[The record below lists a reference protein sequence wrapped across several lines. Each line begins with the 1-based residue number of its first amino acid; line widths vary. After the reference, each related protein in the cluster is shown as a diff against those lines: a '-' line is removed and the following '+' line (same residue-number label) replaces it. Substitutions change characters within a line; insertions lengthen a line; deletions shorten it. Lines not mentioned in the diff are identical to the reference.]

1 MVAVSLKKF
10 FQAEDGIR
18 DAQESRGLGDVYKRQ
33 PIILIVVLLTAACG
47 HDPGG
52 KDKIAVIDWDKAF
65 SAHPKQTVLKQGEAE
80 LQKLLR
86 YREEQAEIAKTQIAG
101 LTRLQQLKQNSKA
114 NFLDAGFQ
122 TQMYAAEAKERK
134 KLLDAYDA
142 AVKEADAALAEQ
154 EKELE
159 DAYQL
164 KILNLRLRLEAIKM
178 RPAEREVVQNELN
191 QVQSEREQ
199 QRQQILAAKNKII
212 GAKMEPLVVETQAR
226 LKQHA
231 EQLQQEMQGDM
242 SGVLSKDQSDLAK
255 VPEALTKAMAAID
268 KQADKLQESNEKLR
282 AGIRNDI
289 ESNVIKLAHERQYTI
304 VFHSVKVNIK
314 ADDITDDVVKA
325 LQNMK

>member
-1 MVAVSLKKF
+1 MRWLT
-10 FQAEDGIR
+10 
-18 DAQESRGLGDVYKRQ
+18 

-86 YREEQAEIAKTQIAG
+86 YREDQAEIAKTQIAG

-114 NFLDAGFQ
+114 NFMDAGFQ

-164 KILNLRLRLEAIKM
+164 KILNFRLRLEAIKM

>member
-1 MVAVSLKKF
+1 MRWLT
-10 FQAEDGIR
+10 
-18 DAQESRGLGDVYKRQ
+18 

-164 KILNLRLRLEAIKM
+164 KILNFRLRLEAIKM

-199 QRQQILAAKNKII
+199 KRQQILAAKNKII
-212 GAKMEPLVVETQAR
+212 GTKMEPLVAETQAR

>member
-1 MVAVSLKKF
+1 MRWLT
-10 FQAEDGIR
+10 
-18 DAQESRGLGDVYKRQ
+18 

-65 SAHPKQTVLKQGEAE
+65 NAHPKQTVLKQGEAE

-101 LTRLQQLKQNSKA
+101 LSRLQQLKQNSKA

-122 TQMYAAEAKERK
+122 TKMYAAEAKERK

-142 AVKEADAALAEQ
+142 VVKEADVALAEQ
-154 EKELE
+154 EQELE

-178 RPAEREVVQNELN
+178 RPQEREAAQAELN

-212 GAKMEPLVVETQAR
+212 GAKMEPLVAATQAR
-226 LKQHA
+226 LKQQA

-242 SGVLSKDQSDLAK
+242 SGVLSKDQADLAK
-255 VPEALTKAMAAID
+255 VPEALTDAMAAID
-268 KQADKLQESNEKLR
+268 KQADKLQESNEKLKDS
-282 AGIRNDI
+282 IRNDI

>member
-1 MVAVSLKKF
+1 MRWLT
-10 FQAEDGIR
+10 
-18 DAQESRGLGDVYKRQ
+18 

-114 NFLDAGFQ
+114 NFMDAGFQ

-212 GAKMEPLVVETQAR
+212 GTKMEPLVAETQAR

-325 LQNMK
+325 L

>member
-1 MVAVSLKKF
+1 MRWLT
-10 FQAEDGIR
+10 
-18 DAQESRGLGDVYKRQ
+18 

-86 YREEQAEIAKTQIAG
+86 YRDEQAEIAKTQIAG

-134 KLLDAYDA
+134 KLLDAYDS

-191 QVQSEREQ
+191 KVQSEREQ
-199 QRQQILAAKNKII
+199 QRQLILAAKNKII
-212 GAKMEPLVVETQAR
+212 GAKMEPLVAETQAR

-242 SGVLSKDQSDLAK
+242 SVVLSKDQSDLAK

-268 KQADKLQESNEKLR
+268 KQADKLQESNEKLKDS
-282 AGIRNDI
+282 IRNDI

>member
-1 MVAVSLKKF
+1 MRWLT
-10 FQAEDGIR
+10 
-18 DAQESRGLGDVYKRQ
+18 

-101 LTRLQQLKQNSKA
+101 LTRLQQLKQKSKA

-212 GAKMEPLVVETQAR
+212 GTKMEPLVAETQAR

>member
-1 MVAVSLKKF
+1 MRWLT
-10 FQAEDGIR
+10 
-18 DAQESRGLGDVYKRQ
+18 

-142 AVKEADAALAEQ
+142 AVKEADSALAEQ

-199 QRQQILAAKNKII
+199 QRQQILAEKNKII
-212 GAKMEPLVVETQAR
+212 GAKMEPLVAETQAR

>member
-1 MVAVSLKKF
+1 MRWLT
-10 FQAEDGIR
+10 
-18 DAQESRGLGDVYKRQ
+18 

-159 DAYQL
+159 DANQL
-164 KILNLRLRLEAIKM
+164 KILNFRLRLEAIKM

-212 GAKMEPLVVETQAR
+212 GTKMEPLVAETQAR

>member
-1 MVAVSLKKF
+1 MRWLT
-10 FQAEDGIR
+10 
-18 DAQESRGLGDVYKRQ
+18 

-212 GAKMEPLVVETQAR
+212 GTKMEPLVAETQAR

-314 ADDITDDVVKA
+314 ADDITEDVVKA

>member
-1 MVAVSLKKF
+1 MRWLT
-10 FQAEDGIR
+10 
-18 DAQESRGLGDVYKRQ
+18 
-33 PIILIVVLLTAACG
+33 PIILIVVLLNAACG

-114 NFLDAGFQ
+114 NFMDAGFQ

-164 KILNLRLRLEAIKM
+164 KILNFRLRLEAIKM

-255 VPEALTKAMAAID
+255 VPEALTKPMAAID

>member
-1 MVAVSLKKF
+1 MRWLT
-10 FQAEDGIR
+10 
-18 DAQESRGLGDVYKRQ
+18 

-101 LTRLQQLKQNSKA
+101 LTRLQQLKQTSKA
-114 NFLDAGFQ
+114 NFMDAGFQ

-212 GAKMEPLVVETQAR
+212 GAKMEPLVAETQAR

-231 EQLQQEMQGDM
+231 EQLQQDMQGDM

-304 VFHSVKVNIK
+304 VVHSVKVNIN

-325 LQNMK
+325 LQNMI

>member
-1 MVAVSLKKF
+1 MRWLT
-10 FQAEDGIR
+10 
-18 DAQESRGLGDVYKRQ
+18 

-212 GAKMEPLVVETQAR
+212 GTKMEPLVAETQAR

-289 ESNVIKLAHERQYTI
+289 ESNVVKLAHERQYTI

>member
-1 MVAVSLKKF
+1 MRWLT
-10 FQAEDGIR
+10 
-18 DAQESRGLGDVYKRQ
+18 

-65 SAHPKQTVLKQGEAE
+65 SAHPKQSVLKQGEAE

-191 QVQSEREQ
+191 QVQSERER

-212 GAKMEPLVVETQAR
+212 GAKMEPLVAETQAR

-282 AGIRNDI
+282 ADIRNDI

>member
-1 MVAVSLKKF
+1 MRWLT
-10 FQAEDGIR
+10 
-18 DAQESRGLGDVYKRQ
+18 

-114 NFLDAGFQ
+114 NFMDAGFQ

-164 KILNLRLRLEAIKM
+164 KILNFRLRLEAIKM

-314 ADDITDDVVKA
+314 EDDITDDVVKA

>member
-1 MVAVSLKKF
+1 MRWLT
-10 FQAEDGIR
+10 
-18 DAQESRGLGDVYKRQ
+18 

-86 YREEQAEIAKTQIAG
+86 YREEQAEKAKTQIAG

-114 NFLDAGFQ
+114 NFMDAGFQ

-164 KILNLRLRLEAIKM
+164 KILNFRLRLEAIKM

>member
-1 MVAVSLKKF
+1 MRWLT
-10 FQAEDGIR
+10 
-18 DAQESRGLGDVYKRQ
+18 

-114 NFLDAGFQ
+114 NFMDAGFQ

-142 AVKEADAALAEQ
+142 AVKEADAALVEQ

-164 KILNLRLRLEAIKM
+164 KILNFRLRLEAIKM

>member
-1 MVAVSLKKF
+1 MRWLV
-10 FQAEDGIR
+10 
-18 DAQESRGLGDVYKRQ
+18 

-47 HDPGG
+47 NDPGG
-52 KDKIAVIDWDKAF
+52 KDKIAVIDWEKAF
-65 SAHPKQTVLKQGEAE
+65 NAHPKQTVLKQGEAE

-86 YREEQAEIAKTQIAG
+86 YRDEQAEIAKTQIAG

-134 KLLDAYDA
+134 KLLDAYDS

-199 QRQQILAAKNKII
+199 QRQLILAAKNKII
-212 GAKMEPLVVETQAR
+212 GAKMEPLVAETQAR

-242 SGVLSKDQSDLAK
+242 SVVLSKDQSDLAK
-255 VPEALTKAMAAID
+255 VPEALTTAMAAID
-268 KQADKLQESNEKLR
+268 KQADKLQESNERLKDS
-282 AGIRNDI
+282 IRNDI

>member
-1 MVAVSLKKF
+1 MRWLT
-10 FQAEDGIR
+10 
-18 DAQESRGLGDVYKRQ
+18 

-164 KILNLRLRLEAIKM
+164 KILNFRLRLEAIKM

-212 GAKMEPLVVETQAR
+212 GAKMEPLVAETQAR

-268 KQADKLQESNEKLR
+268 KQADKLQESNEKIR

>member
-1 MVAVSLKKF
+1 MSWLT
-10 FQAEDGIR
+10 
-18 DAQESRGLGDVYKRQ
+18 

-164 KILNLRLRLEAIKM
+164 KILNFRLRLEAIKM

>member
-1 MVAVSLKKF
+1 MRWLT
-10 FQAEDGIR
+10 
-18 DAQESRGLGDVYKRQ
+18 

-178 RPAEREVVQNELN
+178 RPAEHEVVQNELN

-199 QRQQILAAKNKII
+199 QRQQILAEKNKII
-212 GAKMEPLVVETQAR
+212 GAKMEPLVAETQAR

>member
-1 MVAVSLKKF
+1 MRWLT
-10 FQAEDGIR
+10 
-18 DAQESRGLGDVYKRQ
+18 

-86 YREEQAEIAKTQIAG
+86 YRDEQAEIAKTQIAG

-114 NFLDAGFQ
+114 NFMDAGFQ

-164 KILNLRLRLEAIKM
+164 KILNFRLRLEAIKM

-212 GAKMEPLVVETQAR
+212 GAKMEPLVAETQAR

>member
-1 MVAVSLKKF
+1 MRWLT
-10 FQAEDGIR
+10 
-18 DAQESRGLGDVYKRQ
+18 

-114 NFLDAGFQ
+114 NFMDAGFQ

-212 GAKMEPLVVETQAR
+212 GTKMEPLVAETQAR

-242 SGVLSKDQSDLAK
+242 SGVLSKDQSDLSK

>member
-1 MVAVSLKKF
+1 MRWLT
-10 FQAEDGIR
+10 
-18 DAQESRGLGDVYKRQ
+18 

-199 QRQQILAAKNKII
+199 QRQQILAEKNKII
-212 GAKMEPLVVETQAR
+212 GAKMEPLVAETQAR

-255 VPEALTKAMAAID
+255 VLEALTKAMAAID

>member
-1 MVAVSLKKF
+1 MRWLT
-10 FQAEDGIR
+10 
-18 DAQESRGLGDVYKRQ
+18 

-114 NFLDAGFQ
+114 NFMDAGFQ

-164 KILNLRLRLEAIKM
+164 KILNFRLRLEAIKM

-255 VPEALTKAMAAID
+255 VSEALTKAMAAID

>member
-1 MVAVSLKKF
+1 MRWLT
-10 FQAEDGIR
+10 
-18 DAQESRGLGDVYKRQ
+18 

-114 NFLDAGFQ
+114 NFMDAGFQ

-164 KILNLRLRLEAIKM
+164 KILNFRLRLEAIKM
-178 RPAEREVVQNELN
+178 RPAEREVVQNELT

>member
-1 MVAVSLKKF
+1 MRWLT
-10 FQAEDGIR
+10 
-18 DAQESRGLGDVYKRQ
+18 

-114 NFLDAGFQ
+114 NFMDAGFQ

-164 KILNLRLRLEAIKM
+164 KILNFRLRLEAIKM

-212 GAKMEPLVVETQAR
+212 GAKMEPLLVETQAR
-226 LKQHA
+226 LKQQA
-231 EQLQQEMQGDM
+231 EQRQQEMQGDM

>member
-1 MVAVSLKKF
+1 MRWLT
-10 FQAEDGIR
+10 
-18 DAQESRGLGDVYKRQ
+18 

-47 HDPGG
+47 HDPSG

-114 NFLDAGFQ
+114 NFMDAGFQ

-164 KILNLRLRLEAIKM
+164 KILNFRLRLEAIKM

>member
-1 MVAVSLKKF
+1 MRWLT
-10 FQAEDGIR
+10 
-18 DAQESRGLGDVYKRQ
+18 

-289 ESNVIKLAHERQYTI
+289 EGNVIKLAHERQYTI

>member
-1 MVAVSLKKF
+1 MRWLT
-10 FQAEDGIR
+10 
-18 DAQESRGLGDVYKRQ
+18 

-80 LQKLLR
+80 LQNLLR

-114 NFLDAGFQ
+114 NFMDAGFQ

-164 KILNLRLRLEAIKM
+164 KILNFRLRLEAIKM

>member
-1 MVAVSLKKF
+1 MRWLT
-10 FQAEDGIR
+10 
-18 DAQESRGLGDVYKRQ
+18 

-65 SAHPKQTVLKQGEAE
+65 SAHPKQSVLKQGEAE

-212 GAKMEPLVVETQAR
+212 GTKMEPLVAETQAR

>member
-1 MVAVSLKKF
+1 MRWLT
-10 FQAEDGIR
+10 
-18 DAQESRGLGDVYKRQ
+18 

-101 LTRLQQLKQNSKA
+101 LTRLQQLKQNSKT
-114 NFLDAGFQ
+114 NFMDAGFQ

-164 KILNLRLRLEAIKM
+164 KILNFRLRLEAIKM

>member
-1 MVAVSLKKF
+1 MRWLT
-10 FQAEDGIR
+10 
-18 DAQESRGLGDVYKRQ
+18 

-114 NFLDAGFQ
+114 NFMDAGFQ

-142 AVKEADAALAEQ
+142 AVKEADAALAGQ

-164 KILNLRLRLEAIKM
+164 KILNFRLRLEAIKM

>member
-1 MVAVSLKKF
+1 MRWLT
-10 FQAEDGIR
+10 
-18 DAQESRGLGDVYKRQ
+18 

-114 NFLDAGFQ
+114 NFMDAGFQ

-164 KILNLRLRLEAIKM
+164 KILNFRLRLEAIKM

-304 VFHSVKVNIK
+304 VFHSVKVHIK

>member
-1 MVAVSLKKF
+1 MRWLT
-10 FQAEDGIR
+10 
-18 DAQESRGLGDVYKRQ
+18 
-33 PIILIVVLLTAACG
+33 PIILIVVLLTAVCG

-114 NFLDAGFQ
+114 NFMDAGFQ

-212 GAKMEPLVVETQAR
+212 GAKMEPLVAETQAR

-268 KQADKLQESNEKLR
+268 KQADKLQESNERLR

>member
-1 MVAVSLKKF
+1 MRWLT
-10 FQAEDGIR
+10 
-18 DAQESRGLGDVYKRQ
+18 

-114 NFLDAGFQ
+114 NFMDAGFQ

-231 EQLQQEMQGDM
+231 EQLQQEMHGDM

>member
-1 MVAVSLKKF
+1 MRWLT
-10 FQAEDGIR
+10 
-18 DAQESRGLGDVYKRQ
+18 

-199 QRQQILAAKNKII
+199 QRQQILAEKNKII
-212 GAKMEPLVVETQAR
+212 GAKMEPLVAETQAR

-231 EQLQQEMQGDM
+231 EQLQREMQGDM

>member
-1 MVAVSLKKF
+1 MRWLT
-10 FQAEDGIR
+10 
-18 DAQESRGLGDVYKRQ
+18 

-114 NFLDAGFQ
+114 NFMDAGFQ

-164 KILNLRLRLEAIKM
+164 KILNFRLRLEAIKM

-199 QRQQILAAKNKII
+199 QRQLILAAKNKII
-212 GAKMEPLVVETQAR
+212 GAKMEPLVAETQAR

-242 SGVLSKDQSDLAK
+242 SVVLSKDQSDLAK
-255 VPEALTKAMAAID
+255 VPEALTTAMAAID
-268 KQADKLQESNEKLR
+268 KQADKLQESNEKLKDS
-282 AGIRNDI
+282 IRNDI

>member
-1 MVAVSLKKF
+1 MRWLT
-10 FQAEDGIR
+10 
-18 DAQESRGLGDVYKRQ
+18 

-86 YREEQAEIAKTQIAG
+86 YREEQTEIAKTQIAG

-114 NFLDAGFQ
+114 NFMDAGFQ